1 MKTVLPVLKMYR
13 IPIAAAVALMLIEL
27 AVELAQPVIIAR
39 MIDDGI
45 DRHDLGVVL
54 RWGAVL
60 LACSLIAFT
69 SGVVNSFYSA
79 HTSQGLGNELRDRLF
94 RSIQSFAY
102 ADLNRFSTATLI
114 TRLTNDVTQVQ
125 NMVFMSMR
133 IALRAP
139 LLVIGGVTMSFV
151 VDARLALYFLA
162 GVPFLAVFLFV
173 AVNRVRRWFRSVQE
187 KLDGVNLVLEE
198 NLAGMRLIR
207 AFLRSPHETRRFD
220 DASGQ
225 LMDRTISALRL
236 TETILPTILLV
247 MNAGL
252 MAVLWFGSREINAGT
267 ASVGD
272 VVAIVNYTTR
282 TTGALS
288 IISMIIMAFSRA
300 AASARRISEIMEAKS
315 NRPASVEFAAE
326 QPADV
331 KVRKEAAFQGDIVF
345 DGVSFRYPGTAAP
358 ILQDISFHVPAK
370 ANAAILGATG
380 SGKTTLLLL
389 LARLYEASAG
399 RILLDGIDLRR
410 IDPDALRHRIGFVPQ
425 ENILFT
431 GTVRDNIAW
440 GKEDASMEEIVE
452 AARRAQIHD
461 TIMGFPQQYDTMLG
475 QRGVNLSG
483 GQKQR
488 LSIARALVKRP
499 DLLLLDD
506 CTSALDLKTEANLLR
521 ALKDLDCTTLI
532 VTQKISTAAKAD
544 RIVLLDDGR
553 LLACGTHEE
562 LLQTSDLYRRICAS
576 QLGEEANRHA
586 AGPA

>member
-60 LACSLIAFT
+60 LACSLVAFT

-151 VDARLALYFLA
+151 VDARLALFFLA

-225 LMDRTISALRL
+225 LMERTISALRL

-358 ILQDISFHVPAK
+358 ILQDLSCHVPAK

>member
-60 LACSLIAFT
+60 LACSLVAFT

-151 VDARLALYFLA
+151 VDARLALFFLA

-225 LMDRTISALRL
+225 LMERTISALRL

-300 AASARRISEIMEAKS
+300 AASARRISEDRKS
-315 NRPASVEFAAE
+315 V
-326 QPADV
+326 V
-331 KVRKEAAFQGDIVF
+331 
-345 DGVSFRYPGTAAP
+345 
-358 ILQDISFHVPAK
+358 
-370 ANAAILGATG
+370 
-380 SGKTTLLLL
+380 
-389 LARLYEASAG
+389 
-399 RILLDGIDLRR
+399 
-410 IDPDALRHRIGFVPQ
+410 
-425 ENILFT
+425 
-431 GTVRDNIAW
+431 
-440 GKEDASMEEIVE
+440 
-452 AARRAQIHD
+452 
-461 TIMGFPQQYDTMLG
+461 
-475 QRGVNLSG
+475 
-483 GQKQR
+483 
-488 LSIARALVKRP
+488 
-499 DLLLLDD
+499 
-506 CTSALDLKTEANLLR
+506 
-521 ALKDLDCTTLI
+521 
-532 VTQKISTAAKAD
+532 
-544 RIVLLDDGR
+544 
-553 LLACGTHEE
+553 
-562 LLQTSDLYRRICAS
+562 
-576 QLGEEANRHA
+576 
-586 AGPA
+586 

>member
-225 LMDRTISALRL
+225 LMERTISALRL

-300 AASARRISEIMEAKS
+300 AASARRISEIMGAKS

>member
-60 LACSLIAFT
+60 LACSLVAFT

-151 VDARLALYFLA
+151 VDARLALFFLA

-225 LMDRTISALRL
+225 LMERTISALRL

-358 ILQDISFHVPAK
+358 ILQDISCHVPAK

>member
-60 LACSLIAFT
+60 LACSLVAFT

-461 TIMGFPQQYDTMLG
+461 TIMGFPHQYDTMLG

>member
-225 LMDRTISALRL
+225 LMERTISALRL

-358 ILQDISFHVPAK
+358 ILQDISCHVPAK

>member
-225 LMDRTISALRL
+225 LMERTISALRL

-331 KVRKEAAFQGDIVF
+331 KVRKEAEFQGDIVF

>member
-60 LACSLIAFT
+60 LACSLVAFT

>member
-151 VDARLALYFLA
+151 VDARLALFFLA

-225 LMDRTISALRL
+225 LMERTISALRL

-358 ILQDISFHVPAK
+358 ILQDISCHVPAK

>member
-225 LMDRTISALRL
+225 LMERTISALRL